1 MNFEFESLRT
11 REKDLQAYKEAFD
24 YYDWN
29 KSGII
34 AVKVKLAEEDSLV
47 FSLCGYVMA
56 ILILKDLQYVMRRAG
71 HNPTDVEVHDLIN
84 KIDNG

>member
-11 REKDLQAYKEAFD
+11 REKDLQVYKEAFD

-34 AVKVKLAEEDSLV
+34 SVKVK
-47 FSLCGYVMA
+47 
-56 ILILKDLQYVMRRAG
+56 
-71 HNPTDVEVHDLIN
+71 
-84 KIDNG
+84 

>member
-1 MNFEFESLRT
+1 MTGDEIMTRLTRRSAPDVPMVHHSSLESEDNMNFEFESQRT

-34 AVKVKLAEEDSLV
+34 SVKVNFITGQGFKS
-47 FSLCGYVMA
+47 SY
-56 ILILKDLQYVMRRAG
+56 
-71 HNPTDVEVHDLIN
+71 H
-84 KIDNG
+84 

>member
-1 MNFEFESLRT
+1 MNLEFESLRT

-34 AVKVKLAEEDSLV
+34 SVKVNFVKED
-47 FSLCGYVMA
+47 
-56 ILILKDLQYVMRRAG
+56 ILIFLVISWAS
-71 HNPTDVEVHDLIN
+71 LIFLY
-84 KIDNG
+84 

>member
-1 MNFEFESLRT
+1 MNLEFESLRT

-34 AVKVKLAEEDSLV
+34 SVKVNLVKEDILIFLVISWASLV
-47 FSLCGYVMA
+47 FHY
-56 ILILKDLQYVMRRAG
+56 
-71 HNPTDVEVHDLIN
+71 
-84 KIDNG
+84 

>member
-34 AVKVKLAEEDSLV
+34 AVKVKVAEEELFCFATISWL
-47 FSLCGYVMA
+47 F
-56 ILILKDLQYVMRRAG
+56 
-71 HNPTDVEVHDLIN
+71 
-84 KIDNG
+84 

>member
-34 AVKVKLAEEDSLV
+34 AVKVKVAEEDSLV
-47 FSLCGYVMA
+47 FRLCGYVIMSW
-56 ILILKDLQYVMRRAG
+56 LF
-71 HNPTDVEVHDLIN
+71 
-84 KIDNG
+84 

>member
-34 AVKVKLAEEDSLV
+34 AVKVKVAEE
-47 FSLCGYVMA
+47 
-56 ILILKDLQYVMRRAG
+56 ILFCFHDYFMVILMF
-71 HNPTDVEVHDLIN
+71 
-84 KIDNG
+84 

>member
-1 MNFEFESLRT
+1 MTRLTRRSAPNIPMVHHSSLGCEETMNFEFESQRT

-34 AVKVKLAEEDSLV
+34 SVKVDFIWMKI
-47 FSLCGYVMA
+47 FS
-56 ILILKDLQYVMRRAG
+56 
-71 HNPTDVEVHDLIN
+71 
-84 KIDNG
+84 

>member
-1 MNFEFESLRT
+1 MNLEFESLRT

-34 AVKVKLAEEDSLV
+34 SVKVNFVKED
-47 FSLCGYVMA
+47 
-56 ILILKDLQYVMRRAG
+56 ILIFLVISWAS
-71 HNPTDVEVHDLIN
+71 LIFHY
-84 KIDNG
+84 